1 MNSISDA
8 NCIPIAFKTILKLS
22 KTKKAPKICS
32 SSNFVRQWLEF
43 GNEMQKCAKACVI
56 QEYSGTINI
65 FNKWFGTNNTLRS
78 KLGIDIY
85 FPTDEIKVQEE
96 YLIYTLDDIVGI
108 IGGTMG
114 LFLGF
119 SFYDNFKHIINPH
132 TTLFVFFYPSF
143 TVPTDISRIDFHLT
157 A

>member
-1 MNSISDA
+1 MNTINDA
-8 NCIPIAFKTILKLS
+8 SCIPIAFKTILKLS

-32 SSNFVRQWLEF
+32 DSNFVHHWFAFR
-43 GNEMQKCAKACVI
+43 NEMQKCAKACVI

-65 FNKWFGTNNTLRS
+65 FNKWFGTNDTLRS
-78 KLGIDIY
+78 NLGIDIY

-119 SFYDNFKHIINPH
+119 SFYDNFKHIINYVKTWFLVIH
-132 TTLFVFFYPSF
+132 NV
-143 TVPTDISRIDFHLT
+143 SR
-157 A
+157 